1 MESSK
6 IGYWLQV
13 GANVGILIGLVLVGV
28 QLQQTNE
35 ITKQSNLFAKADNA
49 SIAASF
55 AVDREM
61 AVMGENS
68 SEALAKALVDPGSLN
83 MQELVTLDAYHRQLL
98 MELLNQAYQARIG
111 ILESDREN
119 EFGAYIRLHL
129 DYPFGMEMVVA
140 SKTKNATW
148 SRYSSSCTH
157 YRQGTRT
164 TRQQKT

>member
-1 MESSK
+1 
-6 IGYWLQV
+6 
-13 GANVGILIGLVLVGV
+13 
-28 QLQQTNE
+28 
-35 ITKQSNLFAKADNA
+35 
-49 SIAASF
+49 
-55 AVDREM
+55 
-61 AVMGENS
+61 MGENS